1 VKYYKILVKGKSC
14 NGGKCDWFLPRRGP
28 GKWMSPVEGKLEM
41 CSRGYHI
48 VKAEDI
54 LDWTK
59 EDCEI
64 FGVEP
69 KGKVTYGDNKGICRS
84 ARLIKKLEWDDRI
97 ARSFACDCAERV
109 LPIFEKEY
117 PNDKRPRAA
126 IEAARGYLAGVV
138 TETARAAAGAAEAA
152 AGAAAWAAG
161 AAWAA
166 AGAAAWSAAGA
177 AAWSAAGA
185 AEAAAWAATGATE
198 KKWQTKRLLEYL
210 NGKIKV

>member
-1 VKYYKILVKGKSC
+1 MKYYKILVKGKSC
-14 NGGKCDWFLPRRGP
+14 NGGKCKWSLPSEGFT
-28 GKWMSPVEGKLEM
+28 GKWMPPVEGKLEM

-54 LDWTK
+54 LDWVK

-84 ARLIKKLEWDDRI
+84 ARLIKKLKWDDRI

-138 TETARAAAGAAEAA
+138 TETARAAA
-152 AGAAAWAAG
+152 WAAG
-161 AAWAA
+161 AAR
-166 AGAAAWSAAGA
+166 AAAWA
-177 AAWSAAGA
+177 A

-198 KKWQTKRLLEYL
+198 KKWLTKRLLEYL